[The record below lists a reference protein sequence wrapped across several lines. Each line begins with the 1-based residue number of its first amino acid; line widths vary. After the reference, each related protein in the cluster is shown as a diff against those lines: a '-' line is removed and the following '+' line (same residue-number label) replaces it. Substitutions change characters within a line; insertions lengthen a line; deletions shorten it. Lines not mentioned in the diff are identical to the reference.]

1 MALGIATNLEYPLAD
16 TNSRLGFEFYRVPIT
31 TGGINIDA
39 SSSPTT
45 YTVIYSATLPTDI
58 AGKIN
63 EIGIYSG
70 NMRRCFVGPRLS
82 RANINALTHACVYVL
97 TWCPF

>member
-1 MALGIATNLEYPLAD
+1 MITKFGKRFLTNFIAGNLIFNPKDMALGIATNLEYPLAD

-45 YTVIYSATLPTDI
+45 CKELAFLFPV
-58 AGKIN
+58 
-63 EIGIYSG
+63 
-70 NMRRCFVGPRLS
+70 V
-82 RANINALTHACVYVL
+82 
-97 TWCPF
+97 